1 MKQTK
6 DEWTNYEIE
15 DYLVKLLVNNCYE
28 VLQLKLHNLKIEKSE
43 SPDFIINSDNKV
55 IGVEITRALD
65 QNLQKV
71 HSIRTDKLRK
81 ISFCPILFE
90 GHSMSKKEIISL
102 LKKSEKK
109 LIGKAY
115 LDDELENKV
124 FENIKKFIKYDK
136 FHQNILFIH
145 AENRVTLEINLVIQK
160 ISKFIPNINVL
171 YDYIFLKLGNNIYY
185 FKEDSYKSCKIMT

>member
-6 DEWTNYEIE
+6 DELTNYEIE

-124 FENIKKFIKYDK
+124 FENIKKSI
-136 FHQNILFIH
+136 I
-145 AENRVTLEINLVIQK
+145 RTT
-160 ISKFIPNINVL
+160 P
-171 YDYIFLKLGNNIYY
+171 
-185 FKEDSYKSCKIMT
+185 